1 MNENS
6 VECSLELKKNLWVR
20 EADIMDMFNK
30 DTGAT
35 SLL

>member
-1 MNENS
+1 MFLGTKEH
-6 VECSLELKKNLWVR
+6 LWVR

>member
-1 MNENS
+1 MF
-6 VECSLELKKNLWVR
+6 LETKEHLWVR

-35 SLL
+35 SFL

>member
-1 MNENS
+1 MFLGTKEQ
-6 VECSLELKKNLWVR
+6 LWVR